1 MRLSIITATYNRP
14 MQLAS
19 TALPS
24 IQSQTDRNFEW
35 VVINDGANPDTKDII
50 NSIKARADF
59 PISYIEMEHPEPS
72 SGFGLCY
79 ARNLGLDAAGGDIV
93 SYLDD
98 DNSIAPE
105 FVASMRQYFEQH
117 PNVRYSMARQ
127 QRRRDVIRNGSVIR
141 QGKPFVSPSNC
152 CSLQQLLWQQEI
164 FDSNGFVHYR
174 SNAPRWNPQFK
185 VFADY
190 EYLLQCA
197 CIWGEGGFGLNNSIL
212 VNYIQSSIGIIGS
225 SNYEQWATELS
236 LIVSNQANYFIL
248 QDNAVEPL
256 EQLVNTYITKG
267 KISLMP
273 KAFALL

>member
-1 MRLSIITATYNRP
+1 MKLSIITATYNRP
-14 MQLAS
+14 VQLAS

-24 IQSQTDRNFEW
+24 IQSQTDHNFEW
-35 VVINDGANPDTKDII
+35 IVINDGTNPDTRDII
-50 NSIKARADF
+50 TSIRAKADF
-59 PISYIEMEHPEPS
+59 PIIYIEMEHPEPS

-105 FVASMRQYFEQH
+105 FVGSMRQYFKQH
-117 PNVRYSMARQ
+117 PNIRYGIARQ
-127 QRRRDVIRNGSVIR
+127 QRRRDVIRNGNVVR
-141 QGKPFVSPSNC
+141 QGKPFISPSNC

-174 SNAPRWNPQFK
+174 SNAPRWNPQFQ

-190 EYLLQCA
+190 EYLLQSA
-197 CIWGEGGFGLNNSIL
+197 CIWGESGFGFNDSIL

-236 LIVSNQANYFIL
+236 LIVTNQANYSIL
-248 QDNAVEPL
+248 KGSIVERL
-256 EQLVNTYITKG
+256 EQLVDSYSTKAQ
-267 KISLMP
+267 ISLTP
-273 KAFALL
+273 KAFTF

>member
-1 MRLSIITATYNRP
+1 

-59 PISYIEMEHPEPS
+59 PISYIEMEHPDPS

-127 QRRRDVIRNGSVIR
+127 QRRRDVIRNGSLVR
-141 QGKPFVSPSNC
+141 QGKPFISPSNC

-174 SNAPRWNPQFK
+174 SNAPRWNPQFQ

-197 CIWGEGGFGLNNSIL
+197 CIWGEGGFDLNNSIL

-256 EQLVNTYITKG
+256 KQLVNAYSTKG
-267 KISLMP
+267 KISLTP

>member
-1 MRLSIITATYNRP
+1 

-35 VVINDGANPDTKDII
+35 IVINDGANPDTKDIMS
-50 NSIKARADF
+50 SIKARADF
-59 PISYIEMEHPEPS
+59 PITYIEMEHPLLS

-117 PNVRYSMARQ
+117 PNIRYSMARQ

-174 SNAPRWNPQFK
+174 SNAPRWNPQFQ

-225 SNYEQWATELS
+225 SNYEQLS
-236 LIVSNQANYFIL
+236 YR
-248 QDNAVEPL
+248 
-256 EQLVNTYITKG
+256 
-267 KISLMP
+267 
-273 KAFALL
+273 

>member
-1 MRLSIITATYNRP
+1 

-50 NSIKARADF
+50 NSIMAKADF
-59 PISYIEMEHPEPS
+59 PISYIEMEHPDPS

-105 FVASMRQYFEQH
+105 FVASMRQYFEEH
-117 PNVRYSMARQ
+117 PNIRYSMARQ

-174 SNAPRWNPQFK
+174 SNAPRWNPQFQ

-256 EQLVNTYITKG
+256 EQLVNTYSTKG
-267 KISLMP
+267 KISLTP

>member
-1 MRLSIITATYNRP
+1 

-50 NSIKARADF
+50 SSIRAKADF
-59 PISYIEMEHPEPS
+59 PITYIEMEHPLPS

-98 DNSIAPE
+98 DNSIALE

-117 PNVRYSMARQ
+117 PNIRYSMARQ

-174 SNAPRWNPQFK
+174 SNAPRWNPQFQ

-190 EYLLQCA
+190 EYLLQSA

-256 EQLVNTYITKG
+256 EQLVNTYSTKG
-267 KISLMP
+267 KISLTP
-273 KAFALL
+273 KAFAVL

>member
-1 MRLSIITATYNRP
+1 

-35 VVINDGANPDTKDII
+35 IVINDGANPDTKDII
-50 NSIKARADF
+50 NSIKAISDF

-79 ARNLGLDAAGGDIV
+79 ARNLGLDAAGGAIV

-105 FVASMRQYFEQH
+105 FVASMRQYFEQY
-117 PNVRYSMARQ
+117 PNIRYSMARQ
-127 QRRRDVIRNGSVIR
+127 QRRRDVIRNGSVVR
-141 QGKPFVSPSNC
+141 QGKSFVSPSNC

-174 SNAPRWNPQFK
+174 SNAPRWNPQFQ

-248 QDNAVEPL
+248 QDNSVEPL

-267 KISLMP
+267 KISLTP

>member
-1 MRLSIITATYNRP
+1 

-35 VVINDGANPDTKDII
+35 IVINDGANPDTRDII
-50 NSIKARADF
+50 SSIRAKADF
-59 PISYIEMEHPEPS
+59 PITYIEMEHPLPS

-127 QRRRDVIRNGSVIR
+127 QRRRDVIRNGIVIR

-174 SNAPRWNPQFK
+174 SNAPRWNPQFQ

-190 EYLLQCA
+190 EYLLQSA

-248 QDNAVEPL
+248 QNNAVEPL
-256 EQLVNTYITKG
+256 EQLVNTYSTKG
-267 KISLMP
+267 KISLTP

>member
-1 MRLSIITATYNRP
+1 

-35 VVINDGANPDTKDII
+35 IVINDGANPDTKDII
-50 NSIKARADF
+50 NSIRAKADF
-59 PISYIEMEHPEPS
+59 PISYIEMEHPLPS

-127 QRRRDVIRNGSVIR
+127 QRRRDVIRNGSVVR

-174 SNAPRWNPQFK
+174 SNAPRWNPQFQ

-236 LIVSNQANYFIL
+236 LIISNQANYFIF
-248 QDNAVEPL
+248 QDNAVERL
-256 EQLVNTYITKG
+256 KQLVNTYSTKG
-267 KISLMP
+267 KISLTP

>member
-1 MRLSIITATYNRP
+1 V
-14 MQLAS
+14 QLAS

-35 VVINDGANPDTKDII
+35 IVVNDGANPDTRDII
-50 NSIKARADF
+50 TNIKARDTN
-59 PISYIEMEHPEPS
+59 PISYIEMEHPEPNC
-72 SGFGLCY
+72 GFGLCY
-79 ARNLGLDAAGGDIV
+79 ARNLGLDAACGDIV

-117 PNVRYSMARQ
+117 SNIRYSMARQ
-127 QRRRDVIRNGSVIR
+127 HRRRDIIRNGGIIR

-152 CSLQQLLWQQEI
+152 CSLQQLLCQQEI

-174 SNAPRWNPQFK
+174 SNAARWNPRFQ

-190 EYLLQCA
+190 EYLLQSA
-197 CIWGEGGFGLNNSIL
+197 CIWGEGGFSLNNNIL

-236 LIVSNQANYFIL
+236 FIVTNKDNYVIL
-248 QDNAVEPL
+248 QGNTVERL
-256 EQLVNTYITKG
+256 EQLVDTYRTKAQ
-267 KISLMP
+267 ISGSNAIL
-273 KAFALL
+273 

>member
-1 MRLSIITATYNRP
+1 MKLSIITATYNRP

-35 VVINDGANPDTKDII
+35 IVINDGANPDTRDII
-50 NSIKARADF
+50 TSIRAKADF
-59 PISYIEMEHPEPS
+59 PIIYIEMEHPDPY

-105 FVASMRQYFEQH
+105 FAASMRQYFKQH
-117 PNVRYSMARQ
+117 SNIRYNIARQ
-127 QRRRDVIRNGSVIR
+127 QRRRDVIRNGNVVR

-174 SNAPRWNPQFK
+174 SNAPRWNPLFQ

-190 EYLLQCA
+190 EYLLQSA
-197 CIWGEGGFGLNNSIL
+197 CIWGESGFGFNDSIL

-236 LIVSNQANYFIL
+236 HIVTNQANYSLLKSSI
-248 QDNAVEPL
+248 VERL
-256 EQLVNTYITKG
+256 EQLVDSYNTKAQ
-267 KISLMP
+267 ISLTP
-273 KAFALL
+273 KAFAF

>member
-1 MRLSIITATYNRP
+1 

-35 VVINDGANPDTKDII
+35 IVINDGANPDTRDII

-59 PISYIEMEHPEPS
+59 SISYIEMEHPDPC

-117 PNVRYSMARQ
+117 PNIRYSMARQ

-174 SNAPRWNPQFK
+174 SNAARWNPRFQ

-197 CIWGEGGFGLNNSIL
+197 CIWGEGGFGFNDNIL
-212 VNYIQSSIGIIGS
+212 VNYIQSSSGIIGS
-225 SNYEQWATELS
+225 SSYEQWASELL
-236 LIVSNQANYFIL
+236 LIVANADNYLVL
-248 QDNAVEPL
+248 QNNAIERL
-256 EQLVNTYITKG
+256 EQLAAAYSNKAQ
-267 KISLMP
+267 ISLTP
-273 KAFALL
+273 KAFALLPI